1 MDQIRV
7 GLSVNEKR
15 DKDLLVT
22 QKVIDSIR
30 KYAMV
35 PLLTKPI
42 AAMLDLSGGVEEAEL
57 YELSDFV
64 VS

>member
-15 DKDLLVT
+15 DRDLLVT

-30 KYAMV
+30 K
-35 PLLTKPI
+35 
-42 AAMLDLSGGVEEAEL
+42 
-57 YELSDFV
+57 
-64 VS
+64 